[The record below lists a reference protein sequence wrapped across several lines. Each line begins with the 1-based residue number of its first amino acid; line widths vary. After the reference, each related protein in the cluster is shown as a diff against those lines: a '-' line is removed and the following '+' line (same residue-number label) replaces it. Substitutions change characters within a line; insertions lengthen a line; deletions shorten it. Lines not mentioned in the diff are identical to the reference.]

1 MEILS
6 CVFVIIGVIIG
17 AGFASGKEI
26 YTFFFVYGKYGIL
39 GIVVSICIIGYLIY
53 KTLKIV
59 KEYDINNYDEFLDV
73 ILGKVKTKNIDVKI
87 IVDFIV
93 NVFLLITFF
102 VMCAGF
108 SAYFNQEFGINQ
120 FATSIILAVLCY
132 FILNKNI
139 NGIFILNSILMPM
152 IIIILLALGVKV
164 FSLNLDLKE
173 MSVNGKWILNAL
185 LYASYNS
192 ITLISILIPMKKYIK
207 TKKDILKIVC
217 LSSLIIVILA
227 FVIFMLLLSI
237 NADIREIELPS
248 VYAANS
254 FGLIYKYLYG
264 GIILGAILTTAI
276 SSAYGFLNNIS
287 KTRKNYK
294 KVNFLICF
302 MSVSMCLFGFSNLVN
317 LLYPIFGFLGLIQL
331 TLIARKNL

>member
-1 MEILS
+1 MGIVS

-39 GIVVSICIIGYLIY
+39 GIVVSVYIIGYLIY
-53 KTLKIV
+53 KTLKII
-59 KEYDINNYDEFLDV
+59 KEYDINSYDEFLDI
-73 ILGKVKTKNIDVKI
+73 ILGSIKTKNIDLKI
-87 IVDFIV
+87 IVNFIV

-120 FATSIILAVLCY
+120 FTTSLLLAVLCY

-139 NGIFILNSILMPM
+139 NGIFILNSILMPV
-152 IIIILLALGVKV
+152 IIIILLALGIKA
-164 FSLNLDLKE
+164 FDLSFDLKE
-173 MSVNGKWILNAL
+173 ISSNGKWILNAL

-192 ITLISILIPMKKYIK
+192 ITLVSILIPMKKYIK

-217 LSSLIIVILA
+217 LSSLIIIILA
-227 FVIFMLLLSI
+227 FVIFILLLSI
-237 NADIREIELPS
+237 NENIKEIELPS

-254 FGLIYKYLYG
+254 FGVIYKYLYG
-264 GIILGAILTTAI
+264 GIILRSNINNYNII
-276 SSAYGFLNNIS
+276 SI
-287 KTRKNYK
+287 R
-294 KVNFLICF
+294 
-302 MSVSMCLFGFSNLVN
+302 
-317 LLYPIFGFLGLIQL
+317 IF
-331 TLIARKNL
+331 K